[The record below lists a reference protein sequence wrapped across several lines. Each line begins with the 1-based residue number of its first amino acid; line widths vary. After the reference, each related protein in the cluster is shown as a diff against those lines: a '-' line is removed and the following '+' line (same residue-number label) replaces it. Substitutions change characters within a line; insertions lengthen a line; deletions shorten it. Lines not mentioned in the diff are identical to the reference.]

1 MLFRCKTCKS
11 SKSIFPFV
19 KGISDLLSLFSL
31 TSFQQDYLAT
41 IEESGRFNVDFYR
54 AQRPNN
60 PLVQW
65 FPIRH
70 FVCFG
75 ENHGLWPEKR
85 FCSASYFRYNSDLV
99 QFQKFP
105 YLHFLQAGHRE
116 QRLTAPLGD
125 IVVGSG
131 LQEMSIPPLQEL
143 GAWEPSHRLAAVVHV
158 FFYDVW
164 PELREALDNIPEDF
178 DLICTVTLREDYESL
193 RQQILANFP
202 RAIII
207 PFPNHGRDLFSFT
220 YLCNSGLL
228 EKYQVICKLHTKKS
242 MHREDGDKWRDHLV
256 GSILPSKEGTRILLE
271 KFLADPQAG
280 FLVADGQ
287 IFSDEKWWGTNQKRL
302 RQELLRIGIH
312 ADDHSLRFPAGSIYW
327 VKPEVLRPLRWMGFE
342 ASEFEVEAGQLDG
355 TLAHGV
361 ERILGFC
368 AQIAAKQI
376 LQVTELLQREEKQS
390 VAPAVFSIKEL
401 KYYAFYLPQF
411 HPIPENDASW
421 GPGFTEWNNV
431 VRSKPNFDKHIQP
444 RLPTD
449 LGFYDL
455 RLPEVMGRQASLA
468 KTHGIDG
475 FCVYFYWF
483 EGRRLLEQPVDNL
496 LQRPDIDFPFFF
508 CWANERW
515 TKAWDGLTDNV
526 VVEQTYSR
534 GLGARL
540 ATDLAKYFADH
551 RYIRVDGAP
560 KFVVYRPTDIPDVA
574 QEMLLLREKAAE
586 LGFPKIELGAAL
598 FHLNVEETADLA
610 DVFDFFVEIPPH
622 GLVSRSDYLF
632 GGPEKQ
638 EHPFQ
643 LTGGF
648 QGLVYDYNRVVANS
662 LAGRHIPD
670 RIRDKVCRGTM
681 LGWDNTPRR
690 GKKAHISFGCNPYT
704 FGRWLRELSRQTL
717 SDNPYRPAEI
727 YINAWNE
734 WAEGAYLEPGTQYG
748 ADYLREVRKCRPP
761 QPSEAVRT
769 PSAVTVIS
777 GL

>member
-1 MLFRCKTCKS
+1 MKDTKTHTRS
-11 SKSIFPFV
+11 S
-19 KGISDLLSLFSL
+19 KGISDFLSLYLLTFS
-31 TSFQQDYLAT
+31 QWRYVVA
-41 IEESGRFNVDFYR
+41 IARSGRFDEDFYR
-54 AQRPNN
+54 NQRPGN

-70 FVCFG
+70 FVRFG
-75 ENHGLWPEKR
+75 ERNGLWPEKR
-85 FCSASYFRYNSDLV
+85 FCPPSYLRYNPDVAQLRMP
-99 QFQKFP
+99 P
-105 YLHFLQAGHRE
+105 YLHFLQHGHRE
-116 QRLTAPLGD
+116 QRSTVPLGD
-125 IVVGSG
+125 IV
-131 LQEMSIPPLQEL
+131 LDANLEEMCIPPLQEL
-143 GAWEPSHRLAAVVHV
+143 ATLQPSHRLAAVVHV

-164 PELREALDNIPEDF
+164 PELRKALANMPEAL
-178 DLICTVTLREDYESL
+178 DLICTVTLREDFDNL
-193 RQQILANFP
+193 RRQILSDFP
-202 RAIII
+202 QARII
-207 PFPNHGRDLFSFT
+207 PFPNHGRDLFPFT
-220 YLCNSGLL
+220 HLCNSGLL
-228 EKYQVICKLHTKKS
+228 EKYQVVCKLHTKKS
-242 MHREDGDKWRDHLV
+242 MHREDGDKWRDHLI

-280 FLVADGQ
+280 ILVADGQ
-287 IFSDEKWWGTNQKRL
+287 IFSDEKWWGTNQARL
-302 RQELLRIGIH
+302 RQELLRIGLN
-312 ADDHSLRFPAGSIYW
+312 ADDHSLRFAAGSIYW
-327 VKPEVLRPLRWMGFE
+327 VKPEVLRPLRWMGLE

-368 AQIAAKQI
+368 AQIAGKEI

-401 KYYAFYLPQF
+401 KYYALYLPQF
-411 HPIPENDASW
+411 HPIPENEVSW

-431 VRSKPNFDKHIQP
+431 VRSKPNFNKHIQP
-444 RLPTD
+444 RLPAD

-468 KTHGIDG
+468 KTHGING

-515 TKAWDGLTDNV
+515 TRAWDGLADNV
-526 VVEQTYSR
+526 VVEQTYSP

-540 ATDLAKYFADH
+540 AIDLAKYFADP
-551 RYIRVDGAP
+551 RYIRIDGAP

-586 LGFPKIELGAAL
+586 LGFPKIELSAAL
-598 FHLNVEETADLA
+598 FHLDVEATADLA

-622 GLVSRSDYLF
+622 GLVTRSDYLL

-648 QGLVYDYNRVVANS
+648 QGLVYNYNRVVANS
-662 LAGRHIPD
+662 LAGRHVPD
-670 RIRDKVCRGTM
+670 RIRDKVCRGIM

-761 QPSEAVRT
+761 TA
-769 PSAVTVIS
+769 I
-777 GL
+777 